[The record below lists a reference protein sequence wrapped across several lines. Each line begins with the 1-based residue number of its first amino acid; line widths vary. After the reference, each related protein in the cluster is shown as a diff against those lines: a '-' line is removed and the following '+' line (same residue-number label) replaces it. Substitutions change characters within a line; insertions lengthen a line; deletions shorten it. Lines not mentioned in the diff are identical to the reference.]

1 MAQFD
6 IIVIG
11 AGPGGYET
19 ALLAAERGK
28 KVLLVNGGRLGGT
41 CLNAGCI
48 PTKCMV
54 RDAAIVSLMKDP
66 EEFGVANVSFEVDFS
81 RVVERRNKVVSTL
94 REGIDALLKRA
105 KVTVV
110 EGFASFVDAS
120 SIRVNEEVYT
130 ASDIIIATG
139 SESKSIPVPGAD
151 EKWVLDS
158 TDILA
163 IDYIPKSLTIVGG
176 GVIGLEFAS
185 VFNAFGSDVTVVEF
199 LKNIAPTF
207 DSDISKRLKQSLSK
221 RGVKVLT
228 GAAVKRIE
236 KNEEGQIVTWFDLKG
251 KEDSVISSDI
261 LMAVG
266 RRPNV
271 DGLNLEAAGVEFS
284 PRGIPVDDMM
294 RTNVP
299 HIYAIGDVNARMML
313 AHVASY
319 QGKRALNAIDGVSDD
334 IRFDVIPA
342 ALFTDPECGMV
353 GLTEDA
359 AKEKG
364 INIKVGKSFYRA
376 NGKALAGGESDG
388 ICKLIFEAESD
399 RLVGAH
405 IMGAEAAI
413 LAQQCADFI
422 TLGAT
427 RQAISDT
434 IFGHPTLSEVVL
446 AAVNSVH

>member
-66 EEFGVANVSFEVDFS
+66 EEFGVANVSFDVDFS

-120 SIRVNEEVYT
+120 SIRVNEEVHT

>member
-54 RDAAIVSLMKDP
+54 RDAAIVSMMKDP
-66 EEFGVANVSFEVDFS
+66 EEFGVANVSFDVDFS

>member
-66 EEFGVANVSFEVDFS
+66 EEFGVANVSFDVDFS

-342 ALFTDPECGMV
+342 ALFTDPECGMI

>member
-66 EEFGVANVSFEVDFS
+66 EEFGVTNVSFDVDFS

>member
-1 MAQFD
+1 M
-6 IIVIG
+6 
-11 AGPGGYET
+11 
-19 ALLAAERGK
+19 
-28 KVLLVNGGRLGGT
+28 
-41 CLNAGCI
+41 
-48 PTKCMV
+48 
-54 RDAAIVSLMKDP
+54 
-66 EEFGVANVSFEVDFS
+66 
-81 RVVERRNKVVSTL
+81 
-94 REGIDALLKRA
+94 
-105 KVTVV
+105 
-110 EGFASFVDAS
+110 
-120 SIRVNEEVYT
+120 
-130 ASDIIIATG
+130 
-139 SESKSIPVPGAD
+139 
-151 EKWVLDS
+151 
-158 TDILA
+158 
-163 IDYIPKSLTIVGG
+163 
-176 GVIGLEFAS
+176 
-185 VFNAFGSDVTVVEF
+185 
-199 LKNIAPTF
+199 
-207 DSDISKRLKQSLSK
+207 
-221 RGVKVLT
+221 LT

-342 ALFTDPECGMV
+342 ALFTDPECGMI

>member
-66 EEFGVANVSFEVDFS
+66 EEFGVANVSFDVDFS

-284 PRGIPVDDMM
+284 HRGIPVDDMM

-427 RQAISDT
+427 RQTISDT

>member
-66 EEFGVANVSFEVDFS
+66 EEFGVANVSFDVDFS

-342 ALFTDPECGMV
+342 ALFTDPECGMI

-376 NGKALAGGESDG
+376 NGKALAGESDG

>member
-66 EEFGVANVSFEVDFS
+66 EEFGVANVSFDVDFS

-388 ICKLIFEAESD
+388 FCKLIFEAESD

>member
-66 EEFGVANVSFEVDFS
+66 EEFGVANVSFDVDFS

-236 KNEEGQIVTWFDLKG
+236 KDEEGQIVTWFDLKG

-284 PRGIPVDDMM
+284 SRGIPVDDMM

-388 ICKLIFEAESD
+388 ICKLIFETESD

-446 AAVNSVH
+446 AAVNSLH

>member
-66 EEFGVANVSFEVDFS
+66 EEFGVANVSFDVDFS

-236 KNEEGQIVTWFDLKG
+236 KDEEGQIVTWFDLKG

>member
-54 RDAAIVSLMKDP
+54 RDAAVVSLMKDP
-66 EEFGVANVSFEVDFS
+66 EEFGVANVSFDVDFS

>member
-6 IIVIG
+6 LIVIG

-54 RDAAIVSLMKDP
+54 RDAAIVSMMKDP
-66 EEFGVANVSFEVDFS
+66 EEFGVANVSFDVDFS
-81 RVVERRNKVVSTL
+81 RVVDRRNKVVATL

-120 SIRVNEEVYT
+120 SIRVNEEVFT

-163 IDYIPKSLTIVGG
+163 IDYIPQSLTIVGG

-185 VFNAFGSDVTVVEF
+185 VFNAFGSEVTVVEF

-251 KEDSVISSDI
+251 KEDSVVSSDI

-353 GLTEDA
+353 GITEDA

-364 INIKVGKSFYRA
+364 IEIKVGKSFYRA

-388 ICKLIFEAESD
+388 LCKLIFEAATD
-399 RLVGAH
+399 RLIGAH

-434 IFGHPTLSEVVL
+434 VFGHPTLSEVVL

>member
-66 EEFGVANVSFEVDFS
+66 EEFGVANVSFDVDFS

-342 ALFTDPECGMV
+342 ALFTDPERGMV

>member
-66 EEFGVANVSFEVDFS
+66 EEFGVANVSFDVDFS

-399 RLVGAH
+399 CLVGAH

>member
-66 EEFGVANVSFEVDFS
+66 EEFGVANVSFDVDFS

-163 IDYIPKSLTIVGG
+163 IDYIPNSLTIVGG

>member
-66 EEFGVANVSFEVDFS
+66 EEFGVANVSFDVDFS
-81 RVVERRNKVVSTL
+81 RVVERRNKVVSSL

-359 AKEKG
+359 AKEKC

-427 RQAISDT
+427 RQTISDT

>member
-66 EEFGVANVSFEVDFS
+66 EEFGVANVSFDVDFS

>member
-66 EEFGVANVSFEVDFS
+66 EEFGVANVSFDVNFS

>member
-6 IIVIG
+6 LIVIG

-28 KVLLVNGGRLGGT
+28 KVLLVNGGHLGGT

-54 RDAAIVSLMKDP
+54 RDAAVVSMMKDP
-66 EEFGVANVSFEVDFS
+66 EEFGVANVSFDVDFS

-120 SIRVNEEVYT
+120 SIRVNDEVYS

-158 TDILA
+158 TDILS
-163 IDYIPKSLTIVGG
+163 IDYIPQSLTIVGG

-185 VFNAFGSDVTVVEF
+185 VFNAFGSEVTVVEF

-251 KEDSVISSDI
+251 KEDSVVSSDI

-313 AHVASY
+313 AHVATY
-319 QGKRALNAIDGVSDD
+319 QGKRALNAIDGISDD

-342 ALFTDPECGMV
+342 ALFTAPECGMV
-353 GLTEDA
+353 GVTEDA

-364 INIKVGKSFYRA
+364 IEIKVGKSFYRA